1 MLAERAHMNT
11 FRLMQKR
18 DRLVE
23 QVKDHLDFLAGSISS
38 KGLKWEAYNL
48 TTKVDGITKT
58 RHIPK
63 DLLPVVKRMTL
74 RHKKLKELLKE
85 LEQTNWLL
93 IREGEELRS
102 YGTV

>member
-1 MLAERAHMNT
+1 MNT

-23 QVKDHLDFLAGSISS
+23 QVKDHLDFLTGSISS

-48 TTKVDGITKT
+48 TTKVDGITKS

-93 IREGEELRS
+93 IREGEKLRD
-102 YGTV
+102 YGTI

>member
-1 MLAERAHMNT
+1 MST
-11 FRLMQKR
+11 YRLMQKR

-23 QVKDHLDFLAGSISS
+23 QVRDNLDFLAGSISS

-48 TTKVDGITKT
+48 TTKVGGVTRS

-63 DLLPVVKRMTL
+63 DLLPLVKRLTQ
-74 RHKKLKELLKE
+74 RQRKLKQILKE
-85 LEQTNWLL
+85 LEEVNWQLVL
-93 IREGEELRS
+93 AGEELRD

>member
-1 MLAERAHMNT
+1 MNT

-23 QVKDHLDFLAGSISS
+23 QAKDHLDFLAGSISS

-48 TTKVDGITKT
+48 TTKVEGTTKT

-74 RHKKLKELLKE
+74 RHKKLKALLKD

-93 IREGEELRS
+93 IRAGEELRD
-102 YGTV
+102 YGTT

>member
-1 MLAERAHMNT
+1 MNT

-38 KGLKWEAYNL
+38 KGLQWEAFNL

-63 DLLPVVKRMTL
+63 GLLPVVKRLTL

-93 IREGEELRS
+93 IREGEELRY

>member
-1 MLAERAHMNT
+1 MNT

-23 QVKDHLDFLAGSISS
+23 QVKDHLDFLSGSISS

-74 RHKKLKELLKE
+74 RHKKLKNLLKD

-93 IREGEELRS
+93 IREGEELRD

>member
-1 MLAERAHMNT
+1 MNT
-11 FRLMQKR
+11 VRLMQKR

-48 TTKVDGITKT
+48 TTKVDGVTKT

-74 RHKKLKELLKE
+74 RHKKLKALLKD

-93 IREGEELRS
+93 IQAGMELRD
-102 YGTV
+102 YGTI

>member
-1 MLAERAHMNT
+1 MST

-23 QVKDHLDFLAGSISS
+23 QVGDHLDFLTGSISS
-38 KGLKWEAYNL
+38 KGLKYEAYNL
-48 TTKVDGITKT
+48 TTKVDGVTKT

-74 RHKKLKELLKE
+74 RHKKLKELLKD
-85 LEQTNWLL
+85 LEKTNWLL
-93 IREGEELRS
+93 IREGEELRD

>member
-1 MLAERAHMNT
+1 MET
-11 FRLMQKR
+11 FRLKQKR

-23 QVKDHLDFLAGSISS
+23 QVRDHLDFLAGSISS

-48 TTKVDGITKT
+48 TTKIDGITKS

-63 DLLPVVKRMTL
+63 DLLPAVKRMTR

>member
-1 MLAERAHMNT
+1 MET
-11 FRLMQKR
+11 YRLMQKR

-48 TTKVDGITKT
+48 TTKVDGITKS

-63 DLLPVVKRMTL
+63 DLLPVVKRMTR
-74 RHKKLKELLKE
+74 RHKKLKELLKD

-93 IREGEELRS
+93 IREGEELRY

>member
-1 MLAERAHMNT
+1 
-11 FRLMQKR
+11 MQKR
-18 DRLVE
+18 DRLIE
-23 QVKDHLDFLAGSISS
+23 QVKDHLDFLVGSISS

-93 IREGEELRS
+93 IREGEELHY

>member
-1 MLAERAHMNT
+1 MDT
-11 FRLMQKR
+11 FRLKQKR

-23 QVKDHLDFLAGSISS
+23 QAKDHLDFLAGSISS

-48 TTKVDGITKT
+48 TTKVEGTTKT

-63 DLLPVVKRMTL
+63 DLLPVVKHMTL
-74 RHKKLKELLKE
+74 RHKKLKALLKD

-93 IREGEELRS
+93 IRAGEELRD
-102 YGTV
+102 YGTT

>member
-1 MLAERAHMNT
+1 MNT
-11 FRLMQKR
+11 FRLKQKR

-23 QVKDHLDFLAGSISS
+23 QVRDHLDFLTGSISS

-48 TTKVDGITKT
+48 TTKVDGVTRT

-63 DLLPVVKRMTL
+63 DLLPLVKRMTL
-74 RHKKLKELLKE
+74 RQKKLKKLLKE
-85 LEQTNWLL
+85 LEETNWRL
-93 IREGEELRS
+93 ILDGEELRD

>member
-1 MLAERAHMNT
+1 MDT
-11 FRLMQKR
+11 FRLKQKR

-23 QVKDHLDFLAGSISS
+23 QVRDHLDFLAGSISS

-48 TTKVDGITKT
+48 TTKVAGTTKS

-63 DLLPVVKRMTL
+63 DLLPVVQRMTR
-74 RHKKLKELLKE
+74 RHKKLKELLRE

-93 IREGEELRS
+93 LREGEELRY

>member
-1 MLAERAHMNT
+1 MQT
-11 FRLMQKR
+11 YRLMQKR

-48 TTKVDGITKT
+48 TTKVDGVTKT

-74 RHKKLKELLKE
+74 RHKKLKELLKDI
-85 LEQTNWLL
+85 EQTNWLL
-93 IREGEELRS
+93 IREGEELRD
-102 YGTV
+102 YGTL

>member
-1 MLAERAHMNT
+1 MH
-11 FRLMQKR
+11 KR

-23 QVKDHLDFLAGSISS
+23 QIRDNLDFLAGSISS

-48 TTKVDGITKT
+48 TTKVDGVTKT

-63 DLLPVVKRMTL
+63 DLLPVVKRLTK

-85 LEQTNWLL
+85 LENVNWLL
-93 IREGEELRS
+93 IKEGVERRY